1 MDLGILIPLFG
12 IFFVIG
18 VPVMAIAS
26 HFVLRPL
33 IRDLTGAL
41 RGVKG
46 REKEDIE
53 HRLSRL
59 EDALLDQGRQLDRLV
74 EAELFRRR
82 LESGEIARSDSA
94 GLTRSAGQPAAQPPD
109 PTTTGE

>member
-1 MDLGILIPLFG
+1 MDLDILIPLFG

-18 VPVMAIAS
+18 VPVMSIAA

-33 IRDLTGAL
+33 IRDMTEAL

-46 REKEDIE
+46 REKDDLEYRIG
-53 HRLSRL
+53 RL
-59 EDALLDQGRQLDRLV
+59 EDALLEQGRQLDQLV

-82 LESGEIARSDSA
+82 LEAGEARSA
-94 GLTRSAGQPAAQPPD
+94 TAAAQDTAARPSATPPL
-109 PTTTGE
+109 GG

>member
-1 MDLGILIPLFG
+1 MDLDILIPLFG

-53 HRLSRL
+53 RRLGRL
-59 EDALLDQGRQLDRLV
+59 EDALLDQGRQLDQLV

-82 LESGEIARSDSA
+82 LESGEIERSGVAGASQSA
-94 GLTRSAGQPAAQPPD
+94 AHPPD
-109 PTTTGE
+109 PTTTGA

>member
-1 MDLGILIPLFG
+1 MDLEILIPLLG

-18 VPVMAIAS
+18 VPVMSIAA

-33 IRDLTGAL
+33 IRDLTEAL

-46 REKEDIE
+46 REKEDME
-53 HRLSRL
+53 HRIGRL
-59 EDALLDQGRQLDRLV
+59 EDALLEQGRQIDQLV

-82 LESGEIARSDSA
+82 LEAGEQTSA
-94 GLTRSAGQPAAQPPD
+94 TSAAGDAAAKPSITPSATRPLGN
-109 PTTTGE
+109 